1 MATTIT
7 GTTSNVAVQSGN
19 VSGQSMDMTSFDLKE
34 QIIATFKELAEQACE
49 IRNMQL
55 TSATT

>member
-7 GTTSNVAVQSGN
+7 GATSNVAVQSGN

-34 QIIATFKELAEQACE
+34 QIIATFKELAEQ
-49 IRNMQL
+49 
-55 TSATT
+55 